1 MDAAWL
7 SIDTESVAGA
17 SDDLAPLLVSCC
29 EAAEAVMV
37 YWQLEPHRWYRLT
50 QCQKYHSCFSQ
61 SG

>member
-7 SIDTESVAGA
+7 SIDTESVACA

-37 YWQLEPHRWYRLT
+37 SLEVP
-50 QCQKYHSCFSQ
+50 
-61 SG
+61 